1 MKRVFIVAVLII
13 LVLPVFGQEYKI
25 IDSKLN
31 VEVELEEM
39 VKSLSDYD
47 VIFFGEFH
55 ENRILHSLEFELLK
69 MFHSNNKNLI
79 VSMEMFERDVQPILD
94 KYLSNEIS
102 EEEFLKNSRPWPN
115 YETDYKPLIE
125 FAKENKL
132 MVVAANIPRRYAN
145 MISKQGLNALDSLS
159 VEEKKF
165 VTKNHIVFE
174 DEYKERFIKTM
185 KEEMAHSSKM
195 PKGMKMNFDLIYAA
209 QCIKD
214 DTMAESILKFQR
226 IPPRRKVIHFN
237 GDFHS
242 SKHLGTAQK
251 IQVLEPMLKIAVIT
265 PKGCEDELI
274 WEDEDLL
281 EGEFLILFIE
291 EPEEELVEEELVE
304 EENKEIEEAS
314 EEKIIEKEQ

>member
-1 MKRVFIVAVLII
+1 MKRIFIIIAMMILTFQVFC
-13 LVLPVFGQEYKI
+13 QEYKI

-31 VEVELEEM
+31 SEIELKEM
-39 VKSLSDYD
+39 VEKLGDYD

-55 ENRILHSLEFELLK
+55 ENRILHALEFELLK
-69 MFHSNNKNLI
+69 MFHTNNKNLI
-79 VSMEMFERDVQPILD
+79 VSMEMFERDVQTILD

-102 EEEFLKNSRPWPN
+102 EEEFLKTSRPWPN

-125 FAKENKL
+125 FAKKNEL
-132 MVVAANIPRRYAN
+132 AVVAANIPRRYAN

-159 VEEKKF
+159 AEEKKF
-165 VTKNHIVFE
+165 VTKHHIVFE

-185 KEEMAHSSKM
+185 KDEMAHSSKM
-195 PKGMKMNFDLIYAA
+195 PKGMMMNFDLIYAA

-214 DTMAESILKFQR
+214 DTMAESILKYQR

-242 SKHLGTAQK
+242 SKHLGTTQK

-265 PKGCEDELI
+265 PKGCEDEFI

-281 EGEFLILFIE
+281 EGEFLILFKE
-291 EPEEELVEEELVE
+291 EITEEEIKED
-304 EENKEIEEAS
+304 EIE
-314 EEKIIEKEQ
+314 KP